1 MLLAA
6 NAKTDENG
14 FKSLMRKLR
23 GHVIDIVGSELKQ
36 SEVDDACL
44 SFFKVILNYRI
55 LLLLG
60 IFVE

>member
-44 SFFKVILNYRI
+44 SFFKVILNVIVYYY
-55 LLLLG
+55 
-60 IFVE
+60 FYVF